1 MKISV
6 QSGDW
11 SRILSPNRHFVCVD
25 EHDDYIS
32 SGPGLEQSAITEV
45 FRRFFEEREHE
56 FCTPLY
62 GEYTTLQSADLQIS
76 SNKHDELVLFGAAT
90 GLALIYGHYP
100 GHLNPLL
107 LIYLLNDCNI
117 SCLHHEL
124 VSSYLPS
131 ISEMLERWLNI
142 GPMDSIA
149 EFSSHFASYHNIQ
162 LAVLHGRSEAGHHK
176 LAWEMLHN
184 VVIGPIDI
192 DNAYFAAFLKGFL
205 LPCATGI
212 DLVDIV
218 RSFFGGPEEFIRTAE
233 MSTIRD
239 FASLNISISCD
250 LKQPSLD
257 ELAQALSAAGPQFT
271 GKTFQ
276 DIIEDF
282 LAGTG
287 APCPELLA
295 SMMDRFSPEVKTCLS
310 GLRSPTFRMR
320 LMCWAVTGAT
330 RVLLEGEPM
339 QIVLVEDDDV
349 LYLPSDIDDSDLY
362 LLMGSCS
369 FRT

>member
-1 MKISV
+1 MEIGVEFYLQTATLFGKIVSFS
-6 QSGDW
+6 QNTADLNYCIAS
-11 SRILSPNRHFVCVD
+11 VD

-131 ISEMLERWLNI
+131 ISETLERWLNI

-162 LAVLHGRSEAGHHK
+162 VRHSESSICTQ
-176 LAWEMLHN
+176 L
-184 VVIGPIDI
+184 
-192 DNAYFAAFLKGFL
+192 
-205 LPCATGI
+205 
-212 DLVDIV
+212 
-218 RSFFGGPEEFIRTAE
+218 
-233 MSTIRD
+233 MSTI
-239 FASLNISISCD
+239 ACSL
-250 LKQPSLD
+250 
-257 ELAQALSAAGPQFT
+257 AW
-271 GKTFQ
+271 
-276 DIIEDF
+276 
-282 LAGTG
+282 
-287 APCPELLA
+287 
-295 SMMDRFSPEVKTCLS
+295 
-310 GLRSPTFRMR
+310 TFRSWSPQA
-320 LMCWAVTGAT
+320 C
-330 RVLLEGEPM
+330 
-339 QIVLVEDDDV
+339 
-349 LYLPSDIDDSDLY
+349 
-362 LLMGSCS
+362 MGNAS
-369 FRT
+369 

>member
-1 MKISV
+1 
-6 QSGDW
+6 
-11 SRILSPNRHFVCVD
+11 
-25 EHDDYIS
+25 
-32 SGPGLEQSAITEV
+32 
-45 FRRFFEEREHE
+45 
-56 FCTPLY
+56 
-62 GEYTTLQSADLQIS
+62 
-76 SNKHDELVLFGAAT
+76 
-90 GLALIYGHYP
+90 
-100 GHLNPLL
+100 
-107 LIYLLNDCNI
+107 
-117 SCLHHEL
+117 
-124 VSSYLPS
+124 
-131 ISEMLERWLNI
+131 
-142 GPMDSIA
+142 
-149 EFSSHFASYHNIQ
+149 
-162 LAVLHGRSEAGHHK
+162 HHK

-184 VVIGPIDI
+184 IVIGPLDI
-192 DNAYFAAFLKGFL
+192 DNTYFAAFLKGFL

-233 MSTIRD
+233 MSTIHH

-250 LKQPSLD
+250 LKQQSLD
-257 ELAQALSAAGPQFT
+257 KLAQALSTAGPQFT

-310 GLRSPTFRMR
+310 GLQSPTFRMR

-362 LLMGSCS
+362 LSMGSCS
-369 FRT
+369 FRTCSSTYDPNVELGNPRVAIHHWLLVQMLDNAGTYNMV